1 MSGALVTE
9 FDKYGRAVADQQAMN
24 AKDELNGHLGLL
36 QWSTLACRKNID
48 KSSVT
53 VASRVVLLLT
63 FVPSPLLDVNV
74 IPVLPDPE

>member
-9 FDKYGRAVADQQAMN
+9 FDTSGRAVADQAMN